1 MPVTNINH
9 KTMKKDIRILIITF
23 LALAFTWSA
32 SGQERARKNDWQDRI
47 KAEKIAYLTDKMD
60 LSSAEAEKFWP
71 VYNRAEAETRACW
84 ELVMEAYKALEASID
99 SGKDDKEISALL
111 DKYLDAREKGDGI
124 ERKYTTE
131 YRKILSNDKI
141 ARLYIA
147 EEDFRRQQIHR
158 LNRNDNSKND
168 KK

>member
-1 MPVTNINH
+1 MEKIT
-9 KTMKKDIRILIITF
+9 KLFLIISM
-23 LALAFTWSA
+23 ALAFTWSA
-32 SGQERARKNDWQDRI
+32 QGQEKGKKNDWQDRI
-47 KAEKIAYLTDKMD
+47 KAEKIAYLTDAMD
-60 LSSAEAEKFWP
+60 LTSAEAEKFWP

-84 ELVMEAYKALEASID
+84 KLVMEAYRALEASIE
-99 SGKDDKEISALL
+99 SGKDDKEIKDLL

-141 ARLYIA
+141 ARLYIG
-147 EEDFRRQQIHR
+147 EENFRRQQIHK

>member
-1 MPVTNINH
+1 
-9 KTMKKDIRILIITF
+9 MKKDIRILIITF

-32 SGQERARKNDWQDRI
+32 SGQERAKKNDWQDRI

-84 ELVMEAYKALEASID
+84 KLVMEAYKALEASID
-99 SGKDDKEISALL
+99 SSKDDKEISALL